1 MQVSQVCEMETFAF
15 FAITFEPIGI
25 LTHSAHQND
34 CLNLSFVKDNHTG
47 SQKMAINGSK
57 TAIYFVIFISKQSLG
72 IGFLNNFSKFLLIL
86 AKFIIFDKLRLKNML
101 KKQSKYNNI
110 FLRFQIDFHSC

>member
-1 MQVSQVCEMETFAF
+1 METFAF

-34 CLNLSFVKDNHTG
+34 RLNLSFVKDNHTG

-72 IGFLNNFSKFLLIL
+72 CLISFHCYVTVNRKRKRQMYLLESPNFSC
-86 AKFIIFDKLRLKNML
+86 R
-101 KKQSKYNNI
+101 
-110 FLRFQIDFHSC
+110 

>member
-1 MQVSQVCEMETFAF
+1 METFAF

-34 CLNLSFVKDNHTG
+34 NMNLSFVKDKRTV
-47 SQKMAINGSK
+47 SQKMARNGSN

-72 IGFLNNFSKFLLIL
+72 RNP
-86 AKFIIFDKLRLKNML
+86 II
-101 KKQSKYNNI
+101 
-110 FLRFQIDFHSC
+110 